1 MRSNHGKWYRL
12 ELLLCSQNENM
23 SDWVPI
29 FATVK
34 DYSQTT
40 KESCKETTILHK
52 QAEQQQ
58 QLSSKDKSNIQLW
71 KTKMEYSPTTQKYHQ
86 QGPPS
91 QPPLEQPQNKGPT
104 RRKWLR
110 LRVPEKHIQKQAKFN
125 MNIQTEL
132 HEPKISKINKL
143 CTSYINNAYEL
154 HQPNKCKC
162 CWTLL

>member
-1 MRSNHGKWYRL
+1 M
-12 ELLLCSQNENM
+12 
-23 SDWVPI
+23 
-29 FATVK
+29 K

-40 KESCKETTILHK
+40 KASRKETTILHK

-71 KTKMEYSPTTQKYHQ
+71 KAEIEYSPTAQKCHQ

-104 RRKWLR
+104 RQKRLR

-132 HEPKISKINKL
+132 HEPKISKVNKQN
-143 CTSYINNAYEL
+143 T
-154 HQPNKCKC
+154 KK
-162 CWTLL
+162 